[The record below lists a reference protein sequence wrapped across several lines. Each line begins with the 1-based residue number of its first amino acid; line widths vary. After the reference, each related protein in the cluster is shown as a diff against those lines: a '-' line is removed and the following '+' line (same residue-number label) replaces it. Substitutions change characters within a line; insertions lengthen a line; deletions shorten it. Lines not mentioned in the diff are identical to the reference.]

1 MCNCG
6 ILATHTTDRR
16 KGKTLWGF
24 TVSGRQGGEGMMGQL
39 RSRLQESMAAAVHIP
54 VDQDSKGKTRTRA

>member
-16 KGKTLWGF
+16 KEKTLWGF
-24 TVSGRQGGEGMMGQL
+24 TVSGHQGGEGMMGQL
-39 RSRLQESMAAAVHIP
+39 RSRLQESMVAAIHIP